1 MSRGTAK
8 EEKLAVKVKPELSD
22 PEIKIKPEIDIK
34 DEKKIVIKNEFGVP
48 IKTEVKRELLSDE
61 DFLKD
66 RIPHWNKMCLDFQ
79 VAKRTWTPTR
89 PCCLPNGFLLIRT
102 PPLRSRLIPCYARIE
117 DEGRALLRN
126 FVEDEE
132 LYVKMYRGLICN
144 SFN

>member
-1 MSRGTAK
+1 MSRGTTK

-61 DFLKD
+61 EFLKD

-79 VAKRTWTPTR
+79 VAKSKQGK
-89 PCCLPNGFLLIRT
+89 LQF
-102 PPLRSRLIPCYARIE
+102 
-117 DEGRALLRN
+117 
-126 FVEDEE
+126 
-132 LYVKMYRGLICN
+132 
-144 SFN
+144 